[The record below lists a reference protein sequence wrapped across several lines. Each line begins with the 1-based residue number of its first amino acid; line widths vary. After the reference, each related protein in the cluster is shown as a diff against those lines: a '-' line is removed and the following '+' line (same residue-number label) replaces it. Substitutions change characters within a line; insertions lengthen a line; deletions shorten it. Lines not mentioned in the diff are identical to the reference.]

1 MARPRGFEPPTFR
14 IGICCTILLCYG
26 RKYFIQITFLFYHT
40 FVLFTTY
47 VNKIFHQSIY
57 YIRGDFM
64 TIKLKPLLIN
74 LFIPLAVGGLSAL
87 FTMNSME
94 AFSALNQPLLSPPGW
109 LFPVVWT
116 ILFVLM
122 GIAAYLVATSS
133 APTKEKRTAFIVYG
147 AQLFFNFL
155 WSIIFFNRG
164 DFLFAFIW
172 LIALWALIIANIF
185 LFYRISKP
193 AGLLLIPYLL
203 WVTFAG
209 YLNFAIYLLN

>member
-1 MARPRGFEPPTFR
+1 
-14 IGICCTILLCYG
+14 
-26 RKYFIQITFLFYHT
+26 
-40 FVLFTTY
+40 
-47 VNKIFHQSIY
+47 
-57 YIRGDFM
+57 M

-87 FTMNSME
+87 FTMDSMKDFE
-94 AFSALNQPLLSPPGW
+94 RLNQPPLSPPGW

-116 ILFVLM
+116 ILFILM
-122 GIAAYLVATSS
+122 GISAYLIATSHAS
-133 APTKEKRTAFIVYG
+133 DKEKRTTYIVYG

-164 DFLFAFIW
+164 DYLFAFIW
-172 LIALWALIIANIF
+172 LVALWLLIIANII

-193 AGLLLIPYLL
+193 AGLLLLPYLL

-209 YLNFAIYLLN
+209 YLNFAIYLLNR